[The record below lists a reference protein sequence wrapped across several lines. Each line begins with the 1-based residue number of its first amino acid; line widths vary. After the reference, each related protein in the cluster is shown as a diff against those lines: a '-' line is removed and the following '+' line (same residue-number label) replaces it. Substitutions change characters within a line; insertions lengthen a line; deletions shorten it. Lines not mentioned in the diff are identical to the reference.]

1 MIEPHG
7 LIRAFL
13 ADDAALVA
21 LVGTGIYAGRDVP
34 PPDVTPGDGDCLV
47 FKIRGGNT
55 HYDDALIYPS
65 VQFKAYATSEVGAYA
80 VYRALRDALHNGH
93 DSNILHAEE
102 EGLGQPLE
110 EPDTEWRYVLAFFT
124 VLLRQ

>member
-1 MIEPHG
+1 MIEPHE

-13 ADDAALVA
+13 AGDAALVA
-21 LVGTGIYAGRDVP
+21 LVSARIYAGRDVP
-34 PPDVTPGDGDCLV
+34 PAGVEPGDGDCLT

-55 HYDDALIYPS
+55 HYDDALLNPS
-65 VQFKAYATSEVGAYA
+65 VQFKSYSTSEAGAYA
-80 VYRALRDALHNGH
+80 GYRALRDALHNGH

-110 EPDTEWRYVLAFFT
+110 EPGTEWRYVLAFFT
-124 VLLRQ
+124 IMLRQ